1 MPTSAVPQSKSQYS
15 LLKIMGIW
23 IVAALP
29 MGILN
34 YIVKPMVSPDIA
46 SDPIGA
52 AKVKLGLLLV
62 GLIWLFVFSLIIV
75 YREKGDLSWTSI
87 RQRLLLNTPRSP
99 KTGEPSRKLWLWM
112 IPFILLLFL
121 SFSIAPIT
129 VDKWWVTLFPFF
141 TAPPDGNIGEVLQQ
155 PGIATLLAGDWGF
168 VGLFLLMAVFNIIG
182 EEFIF
187 RGVLLPKANG
197 VFGKWDWVA
206 ISVLF
211 GFYHVHQPWMMIGA
225 ILFASVALAFPAK
238 RYRSTWMPIIIHSMQ
253 FLVVFPMIFAAVL
266 G

>member
-15 LLKIMGIW
+15 LLKILGIW
-23 IVAALP
+23 IAAVLP
-29 MGILN
+29 IGILN
-34 YIVKPMVSPDIA
+34 YIVKPMVSPNFDL
-46 SDPIGA
+46 DPIGA
-52 AKVKLGLLLV
+52 AKVKVGLILV

-75 YREKGDLSWTSI
+75 YREEGNLNWTSI
-87 RQRLLLNTPRSP
+87 RRRLWLNTPLNP
-99 KTGEPSRKLWLWM
+99 KSGEPSRKLWWWL
-112 IPFILLLFL
+112 IPYILLLFL

-141 TAPPDGNIGEVLQQ
+141 AAPPDGNLGEVLQQ
-155 PGIATLLAGDWGF
+155 TGIAAKLAGDWGF
-168 VGLFLLMAVFNIIG
+168 VGLYLLLAIFNILG
-182 EEFIF
+182 EEFLF
-187 RGVLLPKANG
+187 RGILLPKANG

-211 GFYHVHQPWMMIGA
+211 GFYHVHQPWMMPGA

-253 FLVVFPMIFAAVL
+253 FLPAFPMIIGPVL